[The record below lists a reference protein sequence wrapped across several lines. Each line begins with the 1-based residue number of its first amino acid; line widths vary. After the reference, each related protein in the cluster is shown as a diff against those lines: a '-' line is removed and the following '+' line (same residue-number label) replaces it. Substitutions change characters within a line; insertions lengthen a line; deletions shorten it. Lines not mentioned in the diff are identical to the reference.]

1 MITNLETNWNWR
13 RSKDLFL
20 GDLTWKYLREI
31 NGAEPE
37 SGQINILLDRISKDK
52 NFIISSLNGNNDEE
66 SLKKLDRNI
75 IRVWELIDSA
85 EKIPE
90 EVLRLSKDLYFPEE
104 TPIDLD
110 SCIYGN
116 WAFRAKTT
124 KDFRNHKKINPDYWT
139 AINMLF
145 ATNQAAYLMG
155 GMEYNRIGRLK
166 EYVDKAESL
175 ELFIWE
181 NKSRFIKYAPKN
193 GDYYIEWSMLNTK
206 NLSKSDEKGV
216 FATIVF
222 KLINDKGDIFNYSQV
237 HFYDRQWIEYRT
249 VSKFLN
255 DK

>member
-1 MITNLETNWNWR
+1 
-13 RSKDLFL
+13 
-20 GDLTWKYLREI
+20 
-31 NGAEPE
+31 
-37 SGQINILLDRISKDK
+37 
-52 NFIISSLNGNNDEE
+52 
-66 SLKKLDRNI
+66 
-75 IRVWELIDSA
+75 
-85 EKIPE
+85 
-90 EVLRLSKDLYFPEE
+90 
-104 TPIDLD
+104 
-110 SCIYGN
+110 
-116 WAFRAKTT
+116 
-124 KDFRNHKKINPDYWT
+124 
-139 AINMLF
+139 
-145 ATNQAAYLMG
+145 MG

-175 ELFIWE
+175 ELLIWE